1 MFMSQFIYAK
11 SWELSYLL
19 SGTCGLF
26 VREGHQDVRLPMVS
40 IIISSLKGVTSNQRD
55 NTATID
61 SYHLVFFELDACI
74 KLSNTRI
81 RIKLI

>member
-1 MFMSQFIYAK
+1 MRERDMFTSQFIYAK

-26 VREGHQDVRLPMVS
+26 VREGHQDVKLPGANGFNHL
-40 IIISSLKGVTSNQRD
+40 SSLKGVTSYQRD

-61 SYHLVFFELDACI
+61 NFHVITPCSLNWMLVL
-74 KLSNTRI
+74 N
-81 RIKLI
+81 

>member
-1 MFMSQFIYAK
+1 MSQFIYAK

-26 VREGHQDVRLPMVS
+26 VREGHQDVKLPMAS

-61 SYHLVFFELDACI
+61 NFHVITSCSLNWMLVL
-74 KLSNTRI
+74 N
-81 RIKLI
+81 